1 MTTFTQ
7 NELDL
12 ITMIIRI
19 FIIGAYVPIVAL
31 VLYIFKGDGYEQP
44 RRPKR
49 KSKRTLQH
57 SRD

>member
-12 ITMIIRI
+12 ITMIIRV
-19 FIIGAYVPIVAL
+19 FIIGAYVLIVAL
-31 VLYIFKGDGYEQP
+31 VLHIFKGDSYEQQ
-44 RRPKR
+44 KR

>member
-12 ITMIIRI
+12 ITMVVRI
-19 FIIGAYVPIVAL
+19 FIIGAYVPVVAL
-31 VLYIFKGDGYEQP
+31 VLHIFKGDQYEQ
-44 RRPKR
+44 PKR
-49 KSKRTLQH
+49 KSKRTLQY

>member
-12 ITMIIRI
+12 ITMVIRV

-31 VLYIFKGDGYEQP
+31 VLHIFKGDRYE
-44 RRPKR
+44 RPKR

-57 SRD
+57 SRN